1 MMSLPYFGLEIVF
14 LTWIISAL
22 LRTLSYLRI
31 KRQDYKLQV
40 MKRFALVFTIGASV
54 YVIIRISKVFVE
66 IFDQDADA
74 WQNEH

>member
-1 MMSLPYFGLEIVF
+1 MMALPYFGLEIVF

-22 LRTLSYLRI
+22 LRTLSYLKI

-40 MKRFALVFTIGASV
+40 MKRFALVFTIGASI

-66 IFDQDADA
+66 IFD
-74 WQNEH
+74 

>member
-1 MMSLPYFGLEIVF
+1 MSLPYFGLEIVF